1 MTLLRL
7 DYQSLID
14 ASKLHEYKGRS
25 QVKEDKENKEE
36 AEKKKK
42 KEQKRMVI
50 LDCNENKRIYMER
63 MR

>member
-42 KEQKRMVI
+42 GTKKNGDIRLQWK
-50 LDCNENKRIYMER
+50 
-63 MR
+63 